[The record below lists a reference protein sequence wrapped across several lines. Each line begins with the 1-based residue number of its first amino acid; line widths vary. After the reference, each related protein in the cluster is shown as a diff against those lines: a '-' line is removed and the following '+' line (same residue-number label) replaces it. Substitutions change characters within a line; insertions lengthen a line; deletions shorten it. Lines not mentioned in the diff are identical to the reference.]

1 MNYYAYANE
10 VSTQNGLPD
19 YLCIVSLRESEVTDL
34 ITKGSSF
41 LMWAETSIV
50 WFNSSAPV
58 FDFTAHTS
66 DFIHLH
72 T

>member
-41 LMWAETSIV
+41 LM
-50 WFNSSAPV
+50 
-58 FDFTAHTS
+58 
-66 DFIHLH
+66 
-72 T
+72 